1 MAGGMR
7 WPFSSPRV
15 SDDEPMGAYVY
26 RVGSRFGRQLEAR
39 QEYLFARENLAA
51 DPIQAA
57 IYAFEQCDL
66 CEVIDYSALEQPRD
80 VRY

>member
-1 MAGGMR
+1 
-7 WPFSSPRV
+7 
-15 SDDEPMGAYVY
+15 MGAYVY

-66 CEVIDYSALEQPRD
+66 CEVIDYSALE
-80 VRY
+80 